1 MENKFTKLEEK
12 EIAEVLGDFGL
23 NQKEQD
29 VYLAL
34 LGMDQATLTPL
45 GRMTGLPV
53 TTVQSVVNR
62 LAEKGLVS
70 VTMKKTRKVF
80 AAHAPVV
87 LKKILEEQ
95 IRSVNNILPL
105 LKKAEQ
111 KDKPESRIK
120 VYFRERMTDIFNE
133 ALNCKDK
140 TIYEIVAAKDFQ
152 EIIGE
157 KFHFTRRRVEQR
169 IELKSLRVEARE
181 IKQYSQAVHAKE
193 LREAKFLPR
202 ELTFHSS
209 VMFWDDKVAYLTTRG
224 ESLGWVVESASQA
237 EMWRQ
242 LFELLWSVSRKM
254 ETGG

>member
-23 NQKEQD
+23 NEKEQD

-62 LAEKGLVS
+62 LAAKGLVS
-70 VTMKKTRKVF
+70 VTMKKTRKIF
-80 AAHAPVV
+80 SAHEPAV

-105 LKKAEQ
+105 LKRAEQ
-111 KDKPESRIK
+111 KDKPESKIK
-120 VYFRERMTDIFNE
+120 IYFRERMTDIFNE
-133 ALNCKDK
+133 ALNCQDK

-157 KFHFTRRRVEQR
+157 KFHFTKRRVEQKIR
-169 IELKSLRVEARE
+169 LKSLRVETRE

-224 ESLGWVVESASQA
+224 EGLGWVVESASQA